1 MRPGPGHDRKLPR
14 PGLLPTSRPV
24 VVAIC
29 AGLCVVVLTAALA
42 EIVPR
47 VFRGHTGSAWWGVA
61 AVVALTAGWVGL
73 RRVRVEQRV
82 VRLKFRLCTECGYS
96 LHDAAQEGR
105 CPECGVPYELDRTI
119 RSWQTWL
126 DR

>member
-1 MRPGPGHDRKLPR
+1 VRLGPGHDQKLPR
-14 PGLLPTSRPV
+14 PRLLPTSRPL

-29 AGLCVVVLTAALA
+29 GGLFVAVSMAALS
-42 EIVPR
+42 EFVPR
-47 VFRGHTGSAWWGVA
+47 VFRGHEGSVWWGVA
-61 AVVALTAGWVGL
+61 AIVALTAGWVGL

-105 CPECGVPYELDRTI
+105 CPECGSPYELDKTI

-126 DR
+126 NR